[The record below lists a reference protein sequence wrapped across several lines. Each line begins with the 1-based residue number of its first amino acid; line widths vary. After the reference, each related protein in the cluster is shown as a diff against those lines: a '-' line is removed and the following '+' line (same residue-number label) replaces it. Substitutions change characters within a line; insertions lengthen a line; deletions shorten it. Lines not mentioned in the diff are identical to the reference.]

1 MNTPEDKLHKF
12 SAKAVLAFW
21 ELLKWM
27 FYLSE
32 RGDKSRNH
40 PGCVLYWMAGLNM
53 NSSFVLVSSVEDL
66 STIEPSAKINFLFIW
81 S

>member
-1 MNTPEDKLHKF
+1 MD
-12 SAKAVLAFW
+12 VLPI
-21 ELLKWM
+21 
-27 FYLSE
+27 
-32 RGDKSRNH
+32 RGGDKSRNH
-40 PGCVLYWMAGLNM
+40 PGCVLSWMAGLNM